1 MDVILR
7 CTVRDEIMANQDL
20 PRCVVRVL
28 RLFPKAL
35 AARGIW
41 YRKRAGAFQ

>member
-1 MDVILR
+1 
-7 CTVRDEIMANQDL
+7 MAKQDL
-20 PRCVVRVL
+20 PRCVLRVL
-28 RLFPKAL
+28 RLFPKAI